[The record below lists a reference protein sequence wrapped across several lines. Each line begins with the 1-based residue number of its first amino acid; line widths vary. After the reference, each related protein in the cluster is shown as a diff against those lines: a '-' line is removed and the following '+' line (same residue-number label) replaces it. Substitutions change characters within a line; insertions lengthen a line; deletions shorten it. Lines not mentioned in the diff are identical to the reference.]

1 MKKINIPEYI
11 VVKGAKLNNLKNVD
25 LKIPRNKLV
34 VFTGVSGSG
43 KSSLVFDTL
52 YAEGQRRYIESLS
65 SYARQFLDRIE
76 KPKVDYIHGISP
88 AIAIEQKQSTPHP
101 RSTVGTMT
109 EIYDYL
115 RLLFGRIGKTID
127 NVTGQEVTNQ
137 EVDDVI
143 DEIAKLEMNSKLV
156 LFFRH
161 KIEKK
166 IEEELRLALQKGF
179 SRILLNNQLTNIE
192 DLNPKEL
199 SGAKHLDIFVDRFK
213 TKKMMSDFKF
223 RVAGSIQTAYHE
235 GNGECFFLLN
245 DEKKLHFSER
255 FEVEN
260 REYEKPNLDMFNFN
274 SPYGACQKC
283 QGLGE
288 IMGYDEDL
296 VIPDKTLSIYEGAV
310 ACWKGKQMSKYK
322 EKFILKAEQYN
333 FPIHKAYVE
342 LSDDQKNLL
351 WNGKSSLM
359 GIYPFFKKMEEGFQK
374 IQNRILVARY
384 RGYSKCPECYGSRI
398 RKDAL
403 NVFFQGKN
411 ISDFL
416 FMPIDELYDFFEN
429 SELNKYEQQVSAR
442 ILTEIQ
448 SRLSYLMQSGL
459 SYLTL
464 NRKSRTLSGGEMQ
477 RIQLARLL
485 GSNLTGSL
493 YILDEPTVG
502 LHPRDSENLVNIL
515 KKLRNLGNNVLV
527 VEHDELTMESAD
539 EIVDMGPKAGENGG
553 EVVFQGTWN
562 DLQTA
567 ENSLTAKYLT
577 GKLEV
582 PTPEHVRATTHKIE
596 LSGVYHNNL
605 KNVSVTIPLHNF
617 TVVTGVSGSGKTS
630 LIRDVLFPAI
640 SKTIGMANK
649 KIGPHKAIS
658 GDLEAIKNIE
668 FLGQNA
674 IGRSSRSNPATYT
687 KAYDDIRELF
697 AKQKQAKSNNIKA
710 GNFSFNIEGGRC
722 ETCKGEGKIT
732 VEMQFL
738 PDVILVCED
747 CDGKM
752 FKDKVLEIKYK
763 ELSIY
768 DVLQLTIQEAI
779 DFFEG
784 NKKLLDKLQPLVDVG
799 LDYLR
804 LGQNTATLSGGEA
817 QRLKLAAFLAQ
828 RSGGEGNL
836 YIFDEPS
843 TGLHFEDIRKLM
855 QAFDKLIA
863 KGNTIIVI
871 EHNLDIIKCAD
882 WIIDLGP
889 EAGKNGGELV
899 YQGLVRNFI
908 KESDSHTARYLKEK
922 F

>member
-11 VVKGAKLNNLKNVD
+11 IVKGAKLNNLKNVD

-127 NVTGQEVTNQ
+127 KVTGQEVTNQ

-143 DEIAKLEMNSKLV
+143 DEIAKLELDSKLV

-179 SRILLNNQLTNIE
+179 SRILLNNQLINVE
-192 DLNPKEL
+192 DVNPKEL
-199 SGAKHLDIFVDRFK
+199 SGAKYLDIFVDRFK
-213 TKKMMSDFKF
+213 TKKMTSDFKF
-223 RVAGSIQTAYHE
+223 RVAGSIQTAYLE
-235 GNGECFFLLN
+235 GHGECFFLLN
-245 DEKKLHFSER
+245 DEKELHFSER
-255 FEVEN
+255 FEVED
-260 REYEKPNLDMFNFN
+260 REYEKPNPDMFNFN

-283 QGLGE
+283 QGFGE

-296 VIPDKTLSIYEGAV
+296 VIPDKTLSVYEGAV

-322 EKFILKAEQYN
+322 EKFILKAEQYD

-342 LSDDQKNLL
+342 LSDDEKNLL

-384 RGYSKCPECYGSRI
+384 RGYSKCPECHGSRI

-411 ISDFL
+411 IADLL
-416 FMPIDELYDFFEN
+416 FMPIDELYGFFEN
-429 SELNKYEQQVSAR
+429 LDLNEYEQQVSAR
-442 ILTEIQ
+442 ILVEIQ
-448 SRLSYLMQSGL
+448 SRLSYLIQSGL

-515 KKLRNLGNNVLV
+515 KKLRDLGNNVLV

-553 EVVFQGTWN
+553 EVIFQGTWN

-582 PTPEHVRATTHKIE
+582 PTPEHVRAVTHKIE

-605 KNVSVTIPLHNF
+605 KNVSVTIPLHSF

-640 SKTIGMANK
+640 SKAIGVANK
-649 KIGPHKAIS
+649 KIGTHKAIY
-658 GDLEAIKNIE
+658 GDLDAIKNIE
-668 FLGQNA
+668 FLGQNS

-738 PDVILVCED
+738 PDVTLVCED
-747 CDGKM
+747 CNGKM
-752 FKDKVLEIKYK
+752 FKDKVLEVKYK

-828 RSGGEGNL
+828 RSGGDGNL

-889 EAGKNGGELV
+889 EAGKNGGQLV
-899 YQGLVRNFI
+899 YQGLVRDFV
-908 KESDSHTARYLKEK
+908 KESDSHTARYFKEK